1 MRPRNLERRLA
12 QVEQKLAEIQMQSA
26 LANCICKEVTI
37 VWLDEEFVAEKT
49 ADVLPMKLGKT
60 R

>member
-1 MRPRNLERRLA
+1 
-12 QVEQKLAEIQMQSA
+12 MQSA